1 MSNSWS
7 KKASDDRIAAFVKE
21 YEALCLKHGVELMAA
36 PQFVPSGQHGFN
48 VSAFIQP
55 VDKKSLPV
63 PSDPSIL

>member
-1 MSNSWS
+1 MSNSWRTKES
-7 KKASDDRIAAFVKE
+7 EARIAAFLEE
-21 YEALCLKHGVELMAA
+21 YKALCTKHGVELLAA